1 MQHSTYLFICV
12 YIPKTY
18 CSDWT
23 VALPTAY
30 GLKER
35 ILRILCNSWIQQFLL
50 KQLATANKGVVFK
63 PKYRE
68 AATTTAT
75 LSNSH
80 LAISDSAI
88 WAAFWG
94 TSDTLQFFHLLTAK
108 EIKKK
113 RKIKI
118 HLSYLFSHAFSLA
131 PEPPPSRLL
140 WHLFFDPRLN
150 SSLKN

>member
-30 GLKER
+30 GLEER

-63 PKYRE
+63 TKYRE
-68 AATTTAT
+68 AATATVT

-113 RKIKI
+113 
-118 HLSYLFSHAFSLA
+118 
-131 PEPPPSRLL
+131 
-140 WHLFFDPRLN
+140 
-150 SSLKN
+150 KNENTSQLPV